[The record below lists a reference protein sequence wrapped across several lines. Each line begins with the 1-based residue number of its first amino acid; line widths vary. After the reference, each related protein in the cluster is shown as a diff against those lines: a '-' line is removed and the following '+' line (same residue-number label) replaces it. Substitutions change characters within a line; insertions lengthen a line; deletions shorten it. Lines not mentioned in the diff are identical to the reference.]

1 MEAPLPSQLRY
12 NFLDAPS
19 RRPRM
24 GSNKVRQFIGAFYSF
39 LCTLYHQHPCQEVA
53 QFGVWDFRSKTG
65 GGVYLAGGGLGAE
78 EEKWN
83 ASEV

>member
-1 MEAPLPSQLRY
+1 
-12 NFLDAPS
+12 
-19 RRPRM
+19 M
-24 GSNKVRQFIGAFYSF
+24 GSNKVRQFIGAFNSF
-39 LCTLYHQHPCQEVA
+39 LYTLYYQHPCQEVA
-53 QFGVWDFRSKTG
+53 QFEIWDFRSKTG